1 MTADETRM
9 KAAFIQWDIPP
20 KKQENLC
27 LASEHGDA
35 ARMDARQIVFTAL
48 EDAAEAIWYGTE
60 LTYYKAE
67 DPLNLMTFKKAD
79 FGPYETVSVDRKAL
93 IKILE
98 NMDSDFVRFKVSTD
112 APLRLLGEIGETPA
126 GAAIA
131 PRIDCKEGEEDETDS
146 L

>member
-9 KAAFIQWDIPP
+9 KASFIQWDIPA
-20 KKQENLC
+20 KKQENLYP
-27 LASEHGDA
+27 ASEHGEA
-35 ARMDARQIVFTAL
+35 ARIDVKQIVFTAL
-48 EDAAEAIWYGTE
+48 EDAAEAIWYGAE
-60 LTYYKAE
+60 FPYYKAS
-67 DPLNLMTFKKAD
+67 DPLNIKTFKKSD
-79 FGPYETVSVDRKAL
+79 FGPYETVTVDRKVL

-131 PRIDCKEGEEDETDS
+131 PRIDCKEVEE
-146 L
+146 

>member
-27 LASEHGDA
+27 PASEHGDA
-35 ARMDARQIVFTAL
+35 ARMDAKHIVFTAL
-48 EDAAEAIWYGTE
+48 EDAAEAIWYGKE
-60 LTYYKAE
+60 FDYYMPE
-67 DPLNLMTFKKAD
+67 DPLYIKKFPKND
-79 FGPYETVSVDRKAL
+79 GLLYETVAVDRKIL
-93 IKILE
+93 IKILDS
-98 NMDSDFVRFKVSTD
+98 MDSDFVRFKVSTD

-131 PRIDCKEGEEDETDS
+131 PRIDCKEEEE
-146 L
+146 

>member
-9 KAAFIQWDIPP
+9 KAAFIQWDVPP

-27 LASEHGDA
+27 PASEHGDA

-48 EDAAEAIWYGTE
+48 EDAAEAIWYGAE
-60 LTYYKAE
+60 FSYYKAS
-67 DPLNLMTFKKAD
+67 DPLNLRTFKKSD
-79 FGPYETVSVDRKAL
+79 FGPYETVAVDRKVL

-131 PRIDCKEGEEDETDS
+131 PRVDCKEVEE
-146 L
+146 